1 MLKIIY
7 YFSPSNNNFQ
17 IYFSVKIYLK
27 EPLDTLIFKF
37 IKSTFF
43 FFFTFIL
50 LYMYIIKI
58 LCLICIIDELDTVK
72 MNKCVLVDEC
82 I

>member
-43 FFFTFIL
+43 FFSL
-50 LYMYIIKI
+50 HLYY
-58 LCLICIIDELDTVK
+58 CICML
-72 MNKCVLVDEC
+72 
-82 I
+82 

>member
-43 FFFTFIL
+43 FF
-50 LYMYIIKI
+50 LYIYIIVYVCYKNFI
-58 LCLICIIDELDTVK
+58 SN
-72 MNKCVLVDEC
+72 MYH
-82 I
+82 